1 MDKTLELIKGFE
13 GLRLEAYK
21 CSAGVWTIGYG
32 HTNGVKRGQK
42 CTIMQAEQWLFD
54 EVQDF
59 REKVIEELPAGFDD
73 VNKIAALT
81 SFAYNV
87 GINAFKGST
96 LLKILK
102 KNPNDL
108 QLVREFAR
116 WNKSKGVVI
125 IGLWVRRKKECLTY
139 FESYENKND
148 LYHAIRLYFNGVK

>member
-32 HTNGVKRGQK
+32 HTKGVKRGQK
-42 CTIMQAEQWLFD
+42 CTIAQAEQWLFD

-59 REKVIEELPAGFDD
+59 RDKVIAELPAGFDD

-87 GINAFKGST
+87 GINAFRDST
-96 LLKILK
+96 LLKILEN
-102 KNPNDL
+102 NPNDL

-116 WNKSKGVVI
+116 WNKAQCVVI
-125 IGLWVRRKKECLTY
+125 MGLWVRRKKECLTY
-139 FESYENKND
+139 FENYENKND
-148 LYHAIRLYFNGVK
+148 LYHAIRIYFNGVK